1 MHNPASVIAFVG
13 LLVFLAH
20 LFTAMFSRTKVPDV
34 LMLIII
40 GLVSGPVLH
49 VVTPEHFGAVGPV
62 FSTVALVII
71 LFEGGM
77 GLRLR
82 DLHRT
87 FGGMLNLTLTTFI
100 ITVTAS
106 ASTAHYMAGVSIYGS
121 VMLGAVLGATSPAV
135 VIPLVKQLKMKAHAR
150 TILTMESAT
159 SEVLC
164 IVLVIALIEA
174 YVTPEVNAGYMV
186 GKVIASFFIASF
198 LGVVGA
204 VGWSTLLSRVRTL
217 ENSIFTTPAFVF
229 IIYGIV
235 ELLGYNGPIAAL
247 AFGVTLGNIW
257 IFNRPSFRKFLPV
270 EPIAPNRTEK
280 IFFSEFVF
288 LLKTFFFV
296 YIGISMK
303 FAESWVL
310 FTGVVITLL
319 IYIFR
324 IPVVRLTVD
333 RTNTVEEASI
343 MSVMVPKGLASA
355 VVASLPLQAGF
366 PEGLKIQELTYAVV
380 LFSIALTSALIF
392 LIGKTGLAGVYGYAY
407 TGFRGKG
414 ETARPDSGDCQSPEM
429 EKLDAEEDGSK
440 VA

>member
-1 MHNPASVIAFVG
+1 MHNSASVIAFAG

-20 LFTAMFSRTKVPDV
+20 MFTAMFSRTKVPDV
-34 LMLIII
+34 LMLITI
-40 GLVSGPVLH
+40 GLLFGPVLH

-82 DLHRT
+82 DLHKT
-87 FGGMLNLTLTTFI
+87 LGGTLNLTLATFI
-100 ITVTAS
+100 ITVMAS
-106 ASTAHYMAGVSIYGS
+106 AAAAHYMGGVSIYGS

-135 VIPLVKQLKMKAHAR
+135 VIPLVKQLKMKAHSR

-174 YVTPEVNAGYMV
+174 YGTPDVNVGYMV

-198 LGVVGA
+198 VGVASA

-257 IFNRPSFRKFLPV
+257 IFNRRSFHRFLTV

-303 FAESWVL
+303 FAESRVL

-324 IPVVRLTVD
+324 IPAVRLTVD

-343 MSVMVPKGLASA
+343 MAVMVPKGLASA

-366 PEGLKIQELTYAVV
+366 PEGVKIQELTYAVV
-380 LFSIALTSALIF
+380 LISIALTSALIF
-392 LIGKTGLAGVYGYAY
+392 LIGKTRLAGAYGYAY
-407 TGFRGKG
+407 AGFKG
-414 ETARPDSGDCQSPEM
+414 NEEPAHPNNGGYQSPEM
-429 EKLDAEEDGSK
+429 EKSEAGEDSSK